1 MRLIYHHLNLD
12 NMRKNKLKI
21 NPYISGSAQKS
32 GVDAYYGV
40 NVSKGPVSLDIG
52 QSAGTGYK
60 PETDINLSLS
70 IPITKRLKDKRKKL

>member
-1 MRLIYHHLNLD
+1 
-12 NMRKNKLKI
+12 MRKNKLKV
-21 NPYISGSAQKS
+21 NPYLSGSAQKS

-60 PETDINLSLS
+60 PETDISFSVN
-70 IPITKRLKDKRKKL
+70 IPITKRVKNKRKKL

>member
-1 MRLIYHHLNLD
+1 
-12 NMRKNKLKI
+12 MRKNKLKI